1 MIIIVIILIYIYIY
15 THVLY
20 IVYTV
25 ILLSLSYEIM
35 TESWIHAAGSTEW
48 STVPPVDPV
57 DR

>member
-1 MIIIVIILIYIYIY
+1 MIIIVIILIYIY

-35 TESWIHAAGSTEW
+35 TESWIHAAGST
-48 STVPPVDPV
+48 VPPVDPV